1 MQQSGTMSIIPI
13 MCQCNSLWTYR
24 LYDNRKKTNS
34 DLTDDDV
41 FNGVAKFPVT
51 KFMTEDSQ
59 DL

>member
-1 MQQSGTMSIIPI
+1 MQLTLDLQT
-13 MCQCNSLWTYR
+13 LWQQ
-24 LYDNRKKTNS
+24 KKTNS

-59 DL
+59 DLWIVAALFLDL